1 MRWID
6 ESCATRWSRQDRAR
20 VVQGLVFGVLG
31 IAGAY
36 VASRLSTTV
45 APAAL
50 LAAFSVLMLVVAAM
64 MVACRRAQL
73 RAAAAGEVET
83 GSPVGPVLQ
92 LRPTLV
98 CDCPRVLKV
107 VAVASA
113 VGLLTGFFGVGGVWS
128 SSRHSCS
135 HWGSQCRW
143 PWARHYWW

>member
-1 MRWID
+1 
-6 ESCATRWSRQDRAR
+6 
-20 VVQGLVFGVLG
+20 
-31 IAGAY
+31 
-36 VASRLSTTV
+36 
-45 APAAL
+45 
-50 LAAFSVLMLVVAAM
+50 VAAM

-73 RAAAAGEVET
+73 RAADAGEVET

-113 VGLLTGFFGVGGVWS
+113 VGLLAGFFGVGGVWS

-143 PWARHYWW
+143 SWSPHY

>member
-1 MRWID
+1 M
-6 ESCATRWSRQDRAR
+6 
-20 VVQGLVFGVLG
+20 QGLVFGVLG
-31 IAGAY
+31 VAGAY

-50 LAAFSVLMLVVAAM
+50 LAAFSVLMHVVAAM

-98 CDCPRVLKV
+98 YDCPRVLKV
-107 VAVASA
+107 VAVVSA
-113 VGLLTGFFGVGGVWS
+113 VGLLFPVSGG
-128 SSRHSCS
+128 
-135 HWGSQCRW
+135 G
-143 PWARHYWW
+143 